1 MHYSTSGPRQSADH
15 VKTASIFLHASS
27 KKKLKKYT
35 ALDSSTESPRSLEA
49 IEMVMLWYWH
59 VAVSDLN
66 KQFLPSRFHSR
77 PATADSEMNV
87 DRLPHPAE
95 T

>member
-1 MHYSTSGPRQSADH
+1 MHPVPINLLALGCYDNIMHYSTSGPRQSADH

-49 IEMVMLWYWH
+49 IETVMLWY
-59 VAVSDLN
+59 
-66 KQFLPSRFHSR
+66 
-77 PATADSEMNV
+77 
-87 DRLPHPAE
+87 
-95 T
+95 